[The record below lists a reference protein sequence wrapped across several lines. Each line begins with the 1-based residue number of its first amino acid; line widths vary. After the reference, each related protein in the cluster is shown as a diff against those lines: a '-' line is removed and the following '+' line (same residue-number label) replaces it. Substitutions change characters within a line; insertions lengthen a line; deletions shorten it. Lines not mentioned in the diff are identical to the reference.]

1 VAKQHC
7 LVCGRQPSDAHHLR
21 FAQTRALG
29 RKVSDEFTVPL
40 CRGHHREVHRC
51 GNEAAWWQKAGIDP
65 TVAARAL
72 WLETHPLST
81 YPAKLRTDAADS
93 PEISRRE
100 RTNAQRKRQVG
111 SDSAKRN
118 IKPVEDPASHG
129 VT

>member
-1 VAKQHC
+1 MSAI
-7 LVCGRQPSDAHHLR
+7 
-21 FAQTRALG
+21 
-29 RKVSDEFTVPL
+29 
-40 CRGHHREVHRC
+40 
-51 GNEAAWWQKAGIDP
+51 AGLDP

-81 YPAKLRTDAADS
+81 EPAKSRTDAADS
-93 PEISRRE
+93 LEISPRE

-111 SDSAKRN
+111 GDRATGN